1 MSETY
6 PGLPQV
12 GSVSSVSGMA
22 STAAA
27 ICSACAAACAATIAS
42 GSYSSARAYASG
54 SSDRIISPAS
64 TIAKILTVLF
74 FMIRNLSFLRNFVN
88 NRNFFDSL
96 TNSIIA

>member
-1 MSETY
+1 MFPYLSETN

-22 STAAA
+22 A
-27 ICSACAAACAATIAS
+27 ICSAICAACAAMTAS

-88 NRNFFDSL
+88 NRKLFDFL
-96 TNSIIA
+96 TNYIIP